1 MKTLADPVHYSNL
14 RKFTQSPAHYLAS
27 VGHDDDNAD
36 FRLGRATH
44 SLSLGVQPGG
54 AWTVYEGR
62 RAGKVWE
69 AFESAE
75 KAKNPNIDIFIPS
88 ELAAAK
94 EMAKAL
100 AADPIARELM
110 TGEYEVPVEWTDV
123 SGRRC
128 ATRGLDIL
136 NRKKRYLIDLKT
148 CRSAHPTR
156 FAREALWYGYHAQGA
171 FYADAARSLGVDIDA
186 VYVIA
191 VEKTAPFPVVV
202 RRLTPRALDQG
213 RRLVRSWMEQL
224 LVCEASNT
232 FPGYA
237 QSIIDL
243 DVAEEEDLVFG
254 DSEAA

>member
-1 MKTLADPVHYSNL
+1 MNTLKDPVHYSNL
-14 RKFTQSPAHYLAS
+14 RKFSQSPAHYLAS
-27 VGHDDDNAD
+27 IGGGEDTGD

-44 SLSLGVQPGG
+44 ALTLGVQPGG

-69 AFESAE
+69 AFEAE
-75 KAKNPNIDIFIPS
+75 QKAQNPNIDIFIPS

-94 EMAKAL
+94 EMAKAV
-100 AADPIARELM
+100 AADPVAKGLM
-110 TGEYEVPVEWTDV
+110 VGEYEVPVEWTDE
-123 SGRRC
+123 SGRKC
-128 ATRGLDIL
+128 ATRGIDIL
-136 NRKKRYLIDLKT
+136 NRKGRYLIDLKT

-171 FYADAARSLGVDIDA
+171 FYADAARSLGVDIA
-186 VYVIA
+186 NVYVIA
-191 VEKTAPFPVVV
+191 VEKTAPHPVVV
-202 RRLTPRALDQG
+202 RRLTLRALDQG

-224 LVCEASNT
+224 LVCEASNA

-237 QSIIDL
+237 QSVVDL